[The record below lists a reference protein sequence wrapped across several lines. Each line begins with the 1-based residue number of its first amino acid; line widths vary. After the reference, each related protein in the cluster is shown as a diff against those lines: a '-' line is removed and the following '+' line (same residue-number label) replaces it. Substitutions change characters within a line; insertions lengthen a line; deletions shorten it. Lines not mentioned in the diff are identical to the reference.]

1 MVRVGGVYGLV
12 YRAVIDSGVQF
23 GLLTRH
29 IQVCKHTQD
38 CPLRN
43 RSHSLWIL
51 SGLGM
56 RMGSAQLLGIVGS
69 LNFLPYNMLQQ

>member
-29 IQVCKHTQD
+29 IQVC
-38 CPLRN
+38 
-43 RSHSLWIL
+43 
-51 SGLGM
+51 
-56 RMGSAQLLGIVGS
+56 
-69 LNFLPYNMLQQ
+69 